1 MTQKTFEDVK
11 HGHPLIQH
19 IQKRLYKLDKNWLA
33 MITGPTGG
41 GKSWSALSIAEKIDP
56 DFNVDKVV
64 LDPVEFMQNLAKKEW
79 GQGDVVIFDEAGA
92 GMSAKEHMT
101 KKNRV
106 IDQIL
111 QTFRRQNIAVI
122 FTVPSKAN
130 VDKSVRRLLH
140 TYIETKNIDYINER
154 NHLKWLKMDY
164 NRKIDKIYYHYP
176 KVQQDNGSTRKV
188 KTVKMGKPSENLIEA
203 YEEKRDK
210 FQERKNQQLYEEIVD
225 SIEDR
230 DEKKDRGSKKE
241 KIKKELKDN
250 PDKGTKQLA
259 EEYNTDMA
267 YVSQI
272 KSEIEA

>member
-1 MTQKTFEDVK
+1 MIRTTFEEVK
-11 HGHPLIQH
+11 HSHPLIQH
-19 IQKRLYKLDKNWLA
+19 IQKRLYKLDKNWLS

-56 DFNVDKVV
+56 TFDVDKVV
-64 LDPVEFMQNLAKKEW
+64 LDPVEFMKNLAEKSW
-79 GQGDVVIFDEAGA
+79 SQGDVVIFDEAGA

-140 TYIETKNIDYINER
+140 TYIEAKGIDYINER

-176 KVQQDNGSTRKV
+176 KVEKENGSTKKV

-203 YEEKRDK
+203 YEEKRDR

-225 SIEDR
+225 SVKGE
-230 DEKKDRGSKKE
+230 EEEKEKSKKD
-241 KIKKELKDN
+241 KIKKELEQDPEKD
-250 PDKGTKQLA
+250 TKELA
-259 EEYNTDMA
+259 SKYDTAPA
-267 YVSQI
+267 YVRQVRN
-272 KSEIEA
+272 EAES